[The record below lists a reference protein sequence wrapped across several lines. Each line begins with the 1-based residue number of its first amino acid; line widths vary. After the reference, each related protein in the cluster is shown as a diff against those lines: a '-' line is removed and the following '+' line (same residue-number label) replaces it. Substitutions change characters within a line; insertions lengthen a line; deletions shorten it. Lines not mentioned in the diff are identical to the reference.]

1 MRKFVGFLLLAALLL
16 GLVGCG
22 GNQPQ
27 TAEIRPEDVYE
38 VYLAAG
44 YNVDIWNPPTD
55 NDLLYHTTVTA
66 RDLEGHSITFHFC
79 NSAADAA
86 ALAEERQWNWAV
98 WLVTLAMFRP
108 TWLTTTTYGNIE
120 IEYDHASIYQ
130 PFAKM
135 IR

>member
-1 MRKFVGFLLLAALLL
+1 MRKMISAILLAAILL

-22 GNQPQ
+22 AYHAQ
-27 TAEIRPEDVYE
+27 TVEISAEDVYE
-38 VYLAAG
+38 VYRAAG
-44 YNVDIWNPPTD
+44 YNVDIGNPPTD

-66 RDLEGHSITFHFC
+66 RDLEGHSIAFHFC
-79 NSAADAA
+79 NSAADAE

-98 WLVTLAMFRP
+98 WLVTLAMFQP
-108 TWLTTTTYGNIE
+108 TWLTTSTYGSIE
-120 IEYDHASIYQ
+120 IEYNHTGIYQ